1 MEILITIC
9 ARGGSK
15 GIPGKNIKELNGK
28 PLINYTIDHAKAFAK
43 IYNCDV
49 ALSTDDSKI
58 KMVAA
63 SSGLM
68 TDYVRPSE
76 LASDNAGKIIVIK
89 ELFNYESASR
99 KKKYDYV
106 LDLDV
111 SAPMR
116 TLEDIVTGF
125 DLLKET
131 PEAYNIFSVSP
142 AYKNPYFNMV
152 EPSEGKYCNISKPLP
167 SQVKSRQ
174 QAPLVYQING
184 SFYIYTS
191 KFFQDDN
198 LSAITKRSLIY
209 IMKHQCFDL
218 DEPLDFEFLE
228 FLIKNNKLDFKI

>member
-43 IYNCDV
+43 IYNCDI
-49 ALSTDDSKI
+49 ALSTDDIKI
-58 KMVAA
+58 KAVAM
-63 SSGLM
+63 GYGV
-68 TDYVRPSE
+68 TTNYVRPAE
-76 LASDNAGKIIVIK
+76 LASNIAGKIPVIT

-116 TLEDIVTGF
+116 TLEDLLAGF
-125 DLLKET
+125 NLLKET

-142 AYKNPYFNMV
+142 ACKNPYFNMV

-198 LSAITKRSLIY
+198 LSAITKRSLIF

-228 FLIKNNKLDFKI
+228 FLVKNNKLDFKI